1 MRRVKGQLAII
12 LSVAAATGA
21 TVAFAS
27 TTPAQPSGRPASEP
41 PLEQTLDYS
50 ETIPGLSASKF
61 AATPENDQTQT
72 ASAQSSQT
80 NQSAPASR
88 TTVDKVGYR
97 TEVTETENPDTA
109 QKIAGFV
116 RIRAPT
122 TSLPA
127 KTE

>member
-1 MRRVKGQLAII
+1 MI

-27 TTPAQPSGRPASEP
+27 TAPVPPNGHAASEP

-61 AATPENDQTQT
+61 AATTEFDQAQAAT
-72 ASAQSSQT
+72 AQSPQT
-80 NQSAPASR
+80 SQSAPASR
-88 TTVDKVGYR
+88 ATVDKIGYR

-122 TSLPA
+122 TEAPA
-127 KTE
+127 KTK